1 MTITRATTTPVST
14 PRAMYAATLAGDTR
28 VERVEYTLVITYEED
43 TVPYC
48 KTGQLIPLCMWVK
61 KKAWD

>member
-14 PRAMYAATLAGDTR
+14 PRATYAATLAEETR
-28 VERVEYTLVITYEED
+28 VERVECTLVVTYEKD
-43 TVPYC
+43 IVPYC